1 MDEAC
6 FFRLF
11 DLWPVNEDDRCD
23 RQDVHDGVP
32 QAQIHIAH
40 IAPGFTIKTIIGG
53 LVCFGSKVEIVEYI
67 EYQPGD

>member
-1 MDEAC
+1 M
-6 FFRLF
+6 
-11 DLWPVNEDDRCD
+11 
-23 RQDVHDGVP
+23 HDGVP